1 MIITAKLKM
10 QKIEVISLIEDSKK
24 VIDFLQRKGVVEL
37 SKHEMPQGMYALDT
51 SYSVTQLERF
61 LDTAQKACEALSPY
75 CEKKGSLLDSFKPPR
90 ELELSKFLDMA
101 DDSDLTMALCYDIL
115 EYQRDIAQAKA
126 DTVRLETVNSSLS
139 VWEKLD
145 IPMKCR
151 PTKFVKVFVGT
162 FPDMQTQ
169 ESVKTK
175 LAQLL
180 PEVEAVEAE
189 VVYSSEVQSCAAVMC
204 LRKDSEKVLEAL
216 RSFGF
221 SAPAEMPDR
230 PVKEVI
236 EENREKISAL
246 GRSIEEYESKISALA
261 SKYDEI
267 CFLIDYLTLRIDKYE
282 ALKTISVTDRI
293 FYLSGFVP
301 EKYSQDIVKHLE
313 DKFSCAVVTNEPEQ
327 DEEVPVLLE
336 NNSFAAP
343 VEGITEMYSLP
354 GKLDIDPNAIMA
366 FFYYVFFGMMFSDAG
381 YGLLMVIATAFVL
394 FKFKPEGQKRK
405 TVLMYMYCGIST
417 MFWGLMFGS
426 FFGDVINTVRTNYL
440 GLPEIR
446 LYLWLNPQGDDLMIT
461 MLWCFLFGIIHLFVG
476 VAIKSYMTWKQGDK
490 LGAVCDAASI
500 YLAVGGIAPVCAG
513 MIIDINPTVTN
524 IGKYCALAGVVL
536 IVLTAGRQSKS
547 IGGKL
552 GSGLYALYNTVS
564 GYLSDILSYS
574 RLLALGLVTGII
586 GNVVNMMGTLPQN
599 TVIKTIL
606 FVIVFVLGHTI
617 NFGINIIGAYVH
629 TNRLQYVEFFSRFY
643 EGGGTAFNPL
653 KVNSKS
659 FKLKEEKNNG

>member
-24 VIDFLQRKGVVEL
+24 VIDFLQRKGIVEL
-37 SKHEMPQGMYALDT
+37 SKHEMPAGMYALDT
-51 SYSVTQLERF
+51 SYSVTQLEKF
-61 LDTAQKACEALSPY
+61 LDTANKASEVLSGY
-75 CEKKGSLLDSFKPPR
+75 CEKKGSLLDSFKPPK

-101 DDSDLTMALCYDIL
+101 DDSDLTMSVCYDVL
-115 EYQRDIAQAKA
+115 EYQKNIAAAKA
-126 DTVRLETVNSSLS
+126 DIVRLETVNSSLS

-145 IPMKCR
+145 IPMKCK
-151 PTKFVKVFVGT
+151 PTRFVTVFVGT

-169 ESVKTK
+169 ETIQTK
-175 LAQLL
+175 LAELI
-180 PEVEAVEAE
+180 PESEAVGAE
-189 VVYSSEVQSCAAVMC
+189 VVYSSEMQSCAAVLC
-204 LRKDSEKVLEAL
+204 LREEAEKVLEAL

-221 SAPAEMPDR
+221 SKPAEMPDR

-236 EENREKISAL
+236 EENRAKISAL
-246 GRSIEEYESKISALA
+246 GKNIEEYENKISQLA
-261 SKYDEI
+261 SKYDDVS
-267 CFLIDYLTLRIDKYE
+267 FLIDYLTLRIDKYE
-282 ALKTISVTDRI
+282 ALKSISVTNRI

-301 EKYSQDIVKHLE
+301 EKYSQNTVKQLE
-313 DKFSCAVVTNEPEQ
+313 DKFSCAVTLSTPEE

-336 NNSFAAP
+336 NGAFAAP
-343 VEGITEMYSLP
+343 VESITEMYSLP

-394 FKFKPEGQKRK
+394 FKSKPEGQKRK

-417 MFWGLMFGS
+417 MFWGIMFGS

-440 GLPEIR
+440 GLPEMR

-476 VAIKSYMTWKQGDK
+476 VAIKGYMTWKQGDK
-490 LGAVCDAASI
+490 LGAVCDVASI
-500 YLAVGGIAPVCAG
+500 YLTVGGIAPVCAG
-513 MIIDINPTVTN
+513 MIIDVNPSITN

-536 IVLTAGRQSKS
+536 IILTAGRQSKGL
-547 IGGKL
+547 GGKL

-599 TVIKTIL
+599 TVVKTVL
-606 FVIVFVLGHTI
+606 FVVVFVLGHTI

-659 FKLKEEKNNG
+659 FKLKEENNNG